1 MELTQ
6 NIFKTAYTAKK
17 CFVKLRK
24 DEQEKILKI
33 LLWNCEI
40 QDNKITNFRLK
51 EPYSYL
57 QKTPKKGDFDGW
69 QATTDDIRTYFRWE
83 IQENCYIPRM
93 NGYKI
98 EQI

>member
-40 QDNKITNFRLK
+40 QDNKITNFSLK

-57 QKTPKKGDFDGW
+57 QKTPKRGDFHGW
-69 QATTDDIRTYFRWE
+69 HGLVNKIGTE
-83 IQENCYIPRM
+83 IESGIV
-93 NGYKI
+93 
-98 EQI
+98 